1 MLVHRTAELAPGLV
15 REILLTL
22 ATERLPSSARAAS
35 WVARVSDVGLGE
47 PSSTS
52 PPCSKEGARGNLR
65 SHVQTRYRQGRAA
78 ALRRPH
84 GALLPTL
91 DDIIDR
97 VRDVAGADFAFI
109 LTRRGRLVTHHAPE
123 NMPEKGRLDLV
134 NAAEQVL
141 GTDGVTIRT
150 MPRESLVPY
159 GGAAPID
166 VYLAAREAAVLCVV
180 MATWADTSRVSA
192 AFEQGL
198 NDVDELIEGEVEK
211 RSQKSELRRRRRA
224 LPSSLPP
231 DAEAGLARKAIWGA
245 RVPKPTL
252 LGLEDQVAPQG
263 RAPSTSQLPAVIAD
277 PESRPVASAVSRSP
291 MRAFGALSAKSA
303 RPPAP
308 ADANARAPSSRP
320 AAGAAGKIPA
330 APKSSRPARPRTQRP
345 PPMRKPTPG
354 RGTMPFI
361 PGAAP
366 APRAIPA
373 DPPSA
378 PEVTVS
384 IANIGHKTLAVIEL
398 DAVAP
403 DITLGT
409 ATVGRNTMAAIDL
422 ASVPSGRA
430 SGSAPEIRV
439 GLATMPEIKRED
451 LDVPDRATL
460 PFTEPATDAKRRYD
474 AVAPQPLHAPQ
485 GPQLTPD
492 VRVRLTDLDFETT
505 SALKQEERANELE
518 RDAREARKEAEAE
531 ARSRRNSNVEV
542 WREALTELVTDEAKA
557 TRRRPRK

>member
-1 MLVHRTAELAPGLV
+1 M
-15 REILLTL
+15 
-22 ATERLPSSARAAS
+22 
-35 WVARVSDVGLGE
+35 
-47 PSSTS
+47 
-52 PPCSKEGARGNLR
+52 
-65 SHVQTRYRQGRAA
+65 
-78 ALRRPH
+78 
-84 GALLPTL
+84 PTL

-134 NAAEQVL
+134 ATAEQVL

-150 MPRESLVPY
+150 MPREALVPY

-198 NDVDELIEGEVEK
+198 RDVDELIDGEVAK
-211 RSQKSELRRRRRA
+211 RSDKSDVRRRRRA
-224 LPSSLPP
+224 LPPSLPP
-231 DAEAGLARKAIWGA
+231 DPDTDASMGRKAIWGA

-252 LGLEDQVAPQG
+252 LGLEDQSAPLG
-263 RAPSTSQLPAVIAD
+263 RAPSASQLPGVAAD
-277 PESRPVASAVSRSP
+277 PNHRPGAAAKSPPSSSTPSSGTAPTSP
-291 MRAFGALSAKSA
+291 MRAFGALVARNARLSAAPADSA
-303 RPPAP
+303 RPPKSSP
-308 ADANARAPSSRP
+308 PSRP
-320 AAGAAGKIPA
+320 GGKIPA
-330 APKSSRPARPRTQRP
+330 APKSSRPLSGSRPRTQRP
-345 PPMRKPTPG
+345 PPMRKQTPG

-361 PGAAP
+361 PGAPPPLPHA
-366 APRAIPA
+366 A

-398 DAVAP
+398 DAIAP

-409 ATVGRNTMAAIDL
+409 ATVGRNTMAAIDI

-430 SGSAPEIRV
+430 AGSMPEIRV
-439 GLATMPEIKRED
+439 GLATMPEINRAD
-451 LDVPDRATL
+451 LEVPDRATL
-460 PFTEPATDAKRRYD
+460 PFTEPVQDTVRRYE
-474 AVAPQPLHAPQ
+474 PQRPVVSP
-485 GPQLTPD
+485 GPTGPTMTPD
-492 VRVRLTDLDFETT
+492 VRVRLTDLDFETST
-505 SALKQEERANELE
+505 ALKVEERTHELE
-518 RDAREARKEAEAE
+518 RNAREARKEAEAE
-531 ARSRRNSNVEV
+531 ARNRRNSNVEV

>member
-1 MLVHRTAELAPGLV
+1 M
-15 REILLTL
+15 
-22 ATERLPSSARAAS
+22 
-35 WVARVSDVGLGE
+35 
-47 PSSTS
+47 
-52 PPCSKEGARGNLR
+52 
-65 SHVQTRYRQGRAA
+65 
-78 ALRRPH
+78 
-84 GALLPTL
+84 PTL

-150 MPRESLVPY
+150 MPREALVPY

-166 VYLAAREAAVLCVV
+166 VYIAAREAAVLCAV
-180 MATWADTSRVSA
+180 MATWADTARIPV
-192 AFEQGL
+192 AFEEGL
-198 NDVDELIEGEVEK
+198 QQVDELIDGEVAK

-224 LPSSLPP
+224 LPPSIPP
-231 DAEAGLARKAIWGA
+231 DGDTGLARKAIWGA

-252 LGLEDQVAPQG
+252 LGLEDQAAPLG
-263 RAPSTSQLPAVIAD
+263 RELGDPGNAAPRASSAERPAN
-277 PESRPVASAVSRSP
+277 SAPASP
-291 MRAFGALSAKSA
+291 MRAFGALVARNARLSASNERAPISSKPPPPS
-303 RPPAP
+303 RPPSGGP
-308 ADANARAPSSRP
+308 TGP
-320 AAGAAGKIPA
+320 KIPP
-330 APKSSRPARPRTQRP
+330 APKSSRPASGSRPRTQRP

-361 PGAAP
+361 PGTAP
-366 APRAIPA
+366 QMPLPA

-384 IANIGHKTLAVIEL
+384 IANIGHKTMAVIEL
-398 DAVAP
+398 DAISP

-430 SGSAPEIRV
+430 AGSMPDIRV
-439 GLATMPEIKRED
+439 GLATMPEINRED

-460 PFTEPATDAKRRYD
+460 PFTEPAPDAKRRYD
-474 AVAPQPLHAPQ
+474 AQTPPGSTPRPA
-485 GPQLTPD
+485 LTPD

-505 SALKQEERANELE
+505 HALKQENDLE
-518 RDAREARKEAEAE
+518 RNAREARKEAEAE
-531 ARSRRNSNVEV
+531 ARARRNSNVEV

>member
-1 MLVHRTAELAPGLV
+1 MGGPQNFAERPK
-15 REILLTL
+15 R
-22 ATERLPSSARAAS
+22 AT
-35 WVARVSDVGLGE
+35 VKGARVSV
-47 PSSTS
+47 
-52 PPCSKEGARGNLR
+52 
-65 SHVQTRYRQGRAA
+65 
-78 ALRRPH
+78 LRRS
-84 GALLPTL
+84 ARETVPTL

-134 NAAEQVL
+134 TTAEQVL

-150 MPRESLVPY
+150 MPREALVPY

-198 NDVDELIEGEVEK
+198 NDVDELIDGEVEK

-224 LPSSLPP
+224 LPPSIPPP
-231 DAEAGLARKAIWGA
+231 DPDTDTGLARKAIWGA

-252 LGLEDQVAPQG
+252 LGLEDQIAPQG
-263 RAPSTSQLPAVIAD
+263 RAPSQSQLPMVTAD
-277 PESRPVASAVSRSP
+277 PAAIPRPPGMPASSP
-291 MRAFGALSAKSA
+291 MRAFGALVARNRANADATGARRETRVDLDKPRDGS
-303 RPPAP
+303 RPPP
-308 ADANARAPSSRP
+308 PSRP
-320 AAGAAGKIPA
+320 EGGRVGPKIPA
-330 APKSSRPARPRTQRP
+330 APKSSRPASGSRPRTQRP
-345 PPMRKPTPG
+345 PPLRRPTPG

-361 PGAAP
+361 PGALP
-366 APRAIPA
+366 ALPVPA

-398 DAVAP
+398 DAIAP

-430 SGSAPEIRV
+430 AGSMPEIRV
-439 GLATMPEIKRED
+439 GLATMPEINRDD
-451 LDVPDRATL
+451 LEVPDRATL
-460 PFTEPATDAKRRYD
+460 PFTEPAQDAIRRY
-474 AVAPQPLHAPQ
+474 V
-485 GPQLTPD
+485 GPQSAAGAVETPTPGLTPD
-492 VRVRLTDLDFETT
+492 VRVRLTDLDFETS
-505 SALKQEERANELE
+505 SALKVEERTNELE
-518 RDAREARKEAEAE
+518 RNAREARKQSEAEA
-531 ARSRRNSNVEV
+531 AKSRRNSNVEV